1 VRRARRATLALLCAV
16 LPTLGCHRAARGDD
30 ELRAA
35 REAAALAWVNAL
47 GAGDAATLRR
57 LTADPF
63 VVRGVGADRRCEGR
77 IAGETAFDEWLGC
90 ARAKEDLRRMSETWA
105 LLRRAPPRSPERAA
119 FEQYLPHVVDG
130 DEAWSRFVGVEES
143 ARAREALDAISKE
156 AGSDGDWV
164 MIAASWL
171 HTSVAL
177 RLQVVGAVATPHVH
191 AVLVDITRTE

>member
-16 LPTLGCHRAARGDD
+16 VPVLGCRKATRGDD

-47 GAGDAATLRR
+47 GADDAATLRR

-63 VVRGVGADRRCEGR
+63 VFRGVGADRRCEGR
-77 IAGETAFDEWLGC
+77 IAGKAAFDEWLGC
-90 ARAKEDLRRMSETWA
+90 ARAKEDLQRMSEAWG

-130 DEAWSRFVGVEES
+130 DEAWSRFVGAEER
-143 ARAREALDAISKE
+143 ARAREAFDAVSRE
-156 AGSDGDWV
+156 AGRDGDWV

-171 HTSVAL
+171 HTNVVL
-177 RLQVVGAVATPHVH
+177 RLQVVGAVAAPRVH
-191 AVLVDITRTE
+191 AVLVDVTRTD